1 MLVLDTLDNG
11 TQIEMILS
19 VLRHPRWLK
28 QVQSCAAV
36 AGIIGNKCHQGKRAL
51 YDQELRF
58 INVGE
63 VLGKN
68 CQEYFDL
75 SWQRHFGF
83 ACLGTLDITKGEK
96 L

>member
-1 MLVLDTLDNG
+1 VPQLL
-11 TQIEMILS
+11 
-19 VLRHPRWLK
+19 
-28 QVQSCAAV
+28 
-36 AGIIGNKCHQGKRAL
+36 AL
-51 YDQELRF
+51 LPTNVTKVNEPYMTKNLRF
-58 INVGE
+58 INADK

-83 ACLGTLDITKGEK
+83 ACLGTLDITTKGEK